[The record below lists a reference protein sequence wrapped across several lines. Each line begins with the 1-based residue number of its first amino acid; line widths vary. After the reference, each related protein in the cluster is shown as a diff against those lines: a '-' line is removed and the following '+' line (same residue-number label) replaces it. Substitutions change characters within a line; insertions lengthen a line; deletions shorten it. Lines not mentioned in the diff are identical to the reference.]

1 MALGQSERN
10 INRVHQTHVRWIQEK
25 RWEDGDT
32 DEKQEI
38 NAGFINDKEQ
48 REAKIKQTTT
58 TIITKPVGKVH
69 FSK

>member
-1 MALGQSERN
+1 M
-10 INRVHQTHVRWIQEK
+10 RWIQEK